1 MWPSRVTTVIET
13 SARGAVA
20 GPLTTE
26 PSSREKALPWQ
37 LQGISPSLDALT
49 EHPWWVQV
57 ALNALKS
64 PSVGWV
70 TTTFS
75 ASNTAQP
82 PTGMSDVLASAAP
95 LNETSSISVWLF
107 YVQHQHE
114 HAYWERDAG
123 WSFQAGAM
131 EGSSHLDLPPVLRWF
146 TANIGVH
153 HVHHLCSRIPSYR
166 LAEVLRDHPELRETN
181 RLTLRRSLRCF
192 CLALWDEDERRLVSF
207 REARRLARGQG
218 ERHSFASTDGTA
230 QSSFAARTATTAG
243 A

>member
-1 MWPSRVTTVIET
+1 MLSPSTVIET

-95 LNETSSISVWLF
+95 PAAAPPSLLELDGDELGSDDDESLAVPVSSDP
-107 YVQHQHE
+107 Q
-114 HAYWERDAG
+114 
-123 WSFQAGAM
+123 
-131 EGSSHLDLPPVLRWF
+131 
-146 TANIGVH
+146 
-153 HVHHLCSRIPSYR
+153 
-166 LAEVLRDHPELRETN
+166 
-181 RLTLRRSLRCF
+181 
-192 CLALWDEDERRLVSF
+192 
-207 REARRLARGQG
+207 
-218 ERHSFASTDGTA
+218 
-230 QSSFAARTATTAG
+230 AARTGSAEAGGRGGGEPPAGDGVLSAHGGGLSVRSSGPTTVG
-243 A
+243 HPPHPYL